1 MHAAF
6 SGPTEYT
13 MLLFK
18 LSLIMFPQSGFSYDN
33 SFLQYLF
40 GILYRQ
46 HTMPIKFSLRV
57 FLSFS
62 HHFLNG
68 SREWEGLGRTS
79 RHLPQL
85 DASLC

>member
-1 MHAAF
+1 
-6 SGPTEYT
+6 
-13 MLLFK
+13 
-18 LSLIMFPQSGFSYDN
+18 MFPQSGFSYDN

-40 GILYRQ
+40 GIPYRQ

-68 SREWEGLGRTS
+68 SREWESLGRTS

-85 DASLC
+85 DASLLNLQATCRPQSRDWTGEWERV